1 MENIESYKYTKDNI
15 SDLFKDDLKKHYLKR
30 NSVGLVSVG
39 EINEYKSSESIIE
52 EEPEK
57 NNKKIKFKYK
67 FATKLVGSLAIV
79 ALVLGYKYLPDNLK
93 NNVVCNW
100 IKENYSKDYSKV
112 EVIEKIEECSK
123 AMYSKLETIVPEDL
137 YNSVVNNYI
146 NVVKPKL
153 VNFEFSNLMEQKS
166 IDNTVSVFNESDIV
180 IDNEEIALAEETVT
194 TSSEI
199 SLMDMDVEEIL
210 SKNISIALPVTGT
223 VTSIYGAREEVFENV
238 GYHTGVDIANVL
250 NTPVASATDGVVVLA
265 QSMDKYY
272 GNNIEIEKD
281 GVIFK
286 YAHLNE
292 IDVKEGD
299 KIKQGDIIGLMGS
312 TGAST
317 GSHLHFEIRINGR
330 SVDPELLIKIR

>member
-79 ALVLGYKYLPDNLK
+79 ALVLGYKYFPDNLK

-100 IKENYSKDYSKV
+100 IKENYNKDYSKV

>member
-39 EINEYKSSESIIE
+39 EINEYKSSESIKE

-238 GYHTGVDIANVL
+238 GYHTGVDIANIL

>member
-238 GYHTGVDIANVL
+238 GYHTGVDIANIL